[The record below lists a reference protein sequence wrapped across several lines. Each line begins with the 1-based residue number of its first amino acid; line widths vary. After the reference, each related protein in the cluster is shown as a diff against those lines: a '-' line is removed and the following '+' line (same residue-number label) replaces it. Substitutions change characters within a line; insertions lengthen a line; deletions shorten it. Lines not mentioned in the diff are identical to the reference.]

1 MVISLVC
8 LSDFSD
14 AELMWPQGLLEKELS
29 FLTELLPL
37 SNDQRW
43 GRRGQDLVMPGV
55 WSLWCLR
62 GLEEV
67 MDLRGD
73 GLVGLEGLGSA
84 R

>member
-1 MVISLVC
+1 MLISLVC

-14 AELMWPQGLLEKELS
+14 AELMRPQGLLEKELS

-43 GRRGQDLVMPGV
+43 GRRGLDLVMPGV
-55 WSLWCLR
+55 WSLRCFR
-62 GLEEV
+62 GLEEG
-67 MDLRGD
+67 MGLGGD
-73 GLVGLEGLGSA
+73 GPG